1 MISQCK
7 AIKTAA
13 KLVLFVELHKFLWND
28 YRAPLCFYPHLYHLQ
43 SMEHLE
49 YLDRLDSIP
58 IPSLVPLLCNTPLP
72 WRGLGKSGLGE
83 VSCGGLHGFLN
94 TLLNVFV

>member
-1 MISQCK
+1 MTNQCK
-7 AIKTAA
+7 AIKPAA

-58 IPSLVPLLCNTPLP
+58 IPSLVPLLCNTPSP
-72 WRGLGKSGLGE
+72 GGAW
-83 VSCGGLHGFLN
+83 GGLL
-94 TLLNVFV
+94 

>member
-28 YRAPLCFYPHLYHLQ
+28 YRAV
-43 SMEHLE
+43 
-49 YLDRLDSIP
+49 DST
-58 IPSLVPLLCNTPLP
+58 SK
-72 WRGLGKSGLGE
+72 RK
-83 VSCGGLHGFLN
+83 VSEN
-94 TLLNVFV
+94 I